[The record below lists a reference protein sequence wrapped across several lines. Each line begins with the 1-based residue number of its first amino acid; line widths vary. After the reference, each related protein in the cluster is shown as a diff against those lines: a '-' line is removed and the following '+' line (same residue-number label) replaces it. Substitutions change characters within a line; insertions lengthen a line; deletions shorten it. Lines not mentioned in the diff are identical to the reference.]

1 MTQEL
6 VVALPDIGEGVVE
19 GEVIEWRKQVG
30 ESVAKDEPVVVVMT
44 DKATVELPSP
54 HAGKLRKQFKAVG
67 EIAIRD
73 QPLYAL
79 EIAAAEPIVPKKTE
93 VSTTVPQQTVTV
105 SEKAPCPL
113 KTYIEKKG
121 AKVAAAPPVRKLAK
135 EMHIDIQ
142 QVEGTGK
149 EGRVTEEDLLNFQQK
164 FYKAPALTG
173 TTSGRAAPP
182 ISSSTPLLHL
192 EDDETQPMTGLRH
205 IIAEKMV
212 ESKYI
217 VPHFSFFDQAD
228 ATHLVTLRESI
239 RQEAGK
245 YGFNVSFMPFFIKAL
260 SETLLKYPQVNG
272 SVDLV
277 EKTLLIHKHHNIGVA
292 ARGPNGLL
300 VFTIKNVQELSLYEV
315 IKIYEELL
323 QKTKEGKLERSDLT
337 ESTITI
343 SNFGPLGGVWATPI
357 INYPEVAI
365 LGLAK
370 IRKEPIVKDDAIL
383 IRQMVNLSWS
393 FDHRVIDGELAAQVS
408 NTFIQLLENPT
419 QLVKSQISANDS
431 F

>member
-1 MTQEL
+1 MTQEF

-30 ESVAKDEPVVVVMT
+30 ELVVKDEPVVVVMT

-54 HAGKLRKQFKAVG
+54 HAGKLSRQFKAVG
-67 EIAIRD
+67 EIAVRD

-79 EIAAAEPIVPKKTE
+79 EITVTEPIAPKKTE
-93 VSTTVPQQTVTV
+93 AHVQQPTASIPQKT
-105 SEKAPCPL
+105 PCPL
-113 KTYIEKKG
+113 KSYIEKKG
-121 AKVAAAPPVRKLAK
+121 AKAAAAPPVRKLAK
-135 EMHIDIQ
+135 EMHLDIQ

-149 EGRVTEEDLLNFQQK
+149 EGRVTEEDLLNFQQRY
-164 FYKAPALTG
+164 YKAPVAAG
-173 TTSGRAAPP
+173 TSSGRAAPP
-182 ISSSTPLLHL
+182 ISSSTPVLHL

-239 RQEAGK
+239 REEAGK
-245 YGFNVSFMPFFIKAL
+245 YGFTVSFMPFFIKAL
-260 SETLLKYPQVNG
+260 SETLLKFPQVNG

-300 VFTIKNVQELSLYEV
+300 VFTIKNVQNLSLYEV
-315 IKIYEELL
+315 VKIYEELL
-323 QKTKEGKLERSDLT
+323 VKAKEGKLERADLT

-343 SNFGPLGGVWATPI
+343 SNFGPLGGLWATPI

-419 QLVKSQISANDS
+419 QLAKSQISANDS
-431 F
+431 P